1 MKKKIL
7 FVLFFFAS
15 TLVANAVTI
24 KGHLKSFGVNIINGI
39 NYEFHKYTYSD
50 GTIKYLAVVNSKEG
64 GYSGDIQIP
73 DIVHAKVGLEPASGN
88 VITDES
94 VEEDFTVVGIKGKA
108 FMNCTNLL
116 SIRYTD
122 SLETIGDSAFEGCT
136 SLSYFGR
143 VTWNMGG
150 HIKSI
155 GKRGFFGCSELP
167 CINIGD
173 SIEKIDVQTFEGC
186 TSLTEVMIYPNLS
199 RIDSRAFAGCTSLTT
214 IFIMGI
220 EEKKLEI
227 IESEAFLGCSSL
239 ESFKIPYSVK
249 GMGVGA
255 FKNCTGL
262 KTVELSLK
270 MTYLNPETFMGCTSL
285 SQVLNTDNLT
295 LLGGSVFEG
304 CTNLKEF
311 IIPNGLINIY
321 SDNFRGTGL
330 EFAEFPEG
338 TEIIHGGAFH
348 GCEHLKYVKIPSTVK
363 QFDGGGAFEGC
374 DSISTIKSEIKNPF
388 GIFNDLKHF
397 EDKTYNTATLIVP
410 KGTIGDYKVAKV
422 WKFFKNI
429 IEDDSEKDVKEG
441 DLTGDSEVNG
451 TDLVQLVNYVLQG
464 NNSEAADLNGDGV
477 VNGTDLVALV
487 NIIMNN
493 GSANARKA
501 MTRSNDISNTRV
513 SIEPLYIGAGES
525 REMTISLSNPDM
537 DVTMI
542 QLDMALPKGLRLKR
556 TSEFFEYE
564 LADRTSNNKH
574 SAYIRDNGDFTRLLI
589 ASGTN
594 AILDGNEGG
603 VIRLTLT
610 ADDDFEGGNIEFR
623 NMLCTSPDLQ
633 EARPQNFTA
642 YISGNTT
649 GIHEIGT
656 EDKGGSIYNLSGQRL
671 KATHKGLNI
680 VNGKKMVVR

>member
-1 MKKKIL
+1 MKKKL
-7 FVLFFFAS
+7 SLLLLAL
-15 TLVANAVTI
+15 TLPMLACADAVEINGLYYNLISKAKVAEVTQHPDSRKGYKGTITIPDEVNYSGTAYKVTWIGEKAFYDNDDVTFVTI
-24 KGHLKSFGVNIINGI
+24 GDNVTNIGHLAFWGCDKLTSVKLG
-39 NYEFHKYTYSD
+39 K
-50 GTIKYLAVVNSKEG
+50 
-64 GYSGDIQIP
+64 
-73 DIVHAKVGLEPASGN
+73 
-88 VITDES
+88 S
-94 VEEDFTVVGIKGKA
+94 VETIHNQA
-108 FMNCTNLL
+108 FSYLGSLTSVKLPNSVKTLDMFAFSNCTELT
-116 SIRYTD
+116 SID
-122 SLETIGDSAFEGCT
+122 LNDGLETIGIGAFQGCE
-136 SLSYFGR
+136 SLESITIPNSVKIIGSYDPDWDKVHSYSFSQCKSLNSITLGS
-143 VTWNMGG
+143 GLS
-150 HIKSI
+150 SI
-155 GKRGFFGCSELP
+155 GT
-167 CINIGD
+167 
-173 SIEKIDVQTFEGC
+173 QTFEESGLESIIIPSNITIIDNHSFIDC
-186 TSLTEVMIYPNLS
+186 SKLS
-199 RIDSRAFAGCTSLTT
+199 SVAILGDVTYIGD
-214 IFIMGI
+214 
-220 EEKKLEI
+220 
-227 IESEAFLGCSSL
+227 EAFVRC
-239 ESFKIPYSVK
+239 K
-249 GMGVGA
+249 
-255 FKNCTGL
+255 
-262 KTVELSLK
+262 ELSDMYCYAVEVPSLGRDVFLDSYVQYATLHVPSLLLE
-270 MTYLNPETFMGCTSL
+270 TYKAAAQWKNFGNI
-285 SQVLNTDNLT
+285 VA
-295 LLGGSVFEG
+295 
-304 CTNLKEF
+304 LKEGD
-311 IIPNGLINIY
+311 PGYGGDPVIN
-321 SDNFRGTGL
+321 
-330 EFAEFPEG
+330 P
-338 TEIIHGGAFH
+338 
-348 GCEHLKYVKIPSTVK
+348 PS
-363 QFDGGGAFEGC
+363 
-374 DSISTIKSEIKNPF
+374 IM
-388 GIFNDLKHF
+388 
-397 EDKTYNTATLIVP
+397 
-410 KGTIGDYKVAKV
+410 
-422 WKFFKNI
+422 
-429 IEDDSEKDVKEG
+429 EG

-542 QLDMALPKGLRLKR
+542 QLDMALPKGLRIKR